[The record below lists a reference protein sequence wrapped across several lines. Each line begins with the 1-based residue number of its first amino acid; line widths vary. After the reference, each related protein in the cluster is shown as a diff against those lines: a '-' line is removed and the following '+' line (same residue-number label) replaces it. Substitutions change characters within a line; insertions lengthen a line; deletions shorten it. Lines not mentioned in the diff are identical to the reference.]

1 MGMLLV
7 TLGALT
13 LVHGDHLVVG
23 QDVVRLLRHVPH
35 VAADDEWRL
44 HTFIGKARTSSDKIS
59 NWPQMLCLY
68 CTKMQREAESRYVR
82 LQSHL
87 GDRPEAEVHD
97 VLAVGHA
104 PVAHLQHVRICKT
117 TGVCIYNYKAT
128 ERPSSI

>member
-1 MGMLLV
+1 MV
-7 TLGALT
+7 TLEALT
-13 LVHGDHLVVG
+13 LVDGDHLLVG

-35 VAADDEWRL
+35 VAADEEWRL
-44 HTFIGKARTSSDKIS
+44 HTLIGTARTSSDK
-59 NWPQMLCLY
+59 PQMLCLY
-68 CTKMQREAESRYVR
+68 CTKMQKESRYVR
-82 LQSHL
+82 LQSYL

-97 VLAVGHA
+97 VLAVRHA